1 MARFGFLSVGE
12 GASCLSAATDEAK
25 MGALR
30 PHAPFGKIDDGM
42 ARFGFLRV
50 GEGAIEESICRHRS
64 IVRADCSSLAGKGA
78 FLGEGAWALYT
89 SASDQQARRGFL
101 PADRA
106 SCSTCTIT

>member
-25 MGALR
+25 MGALP

-50 GEGAIEESICRHRS
+50 GEGR
-64 IVRADCSSLAGKGA
+64 D
-78 FLGEGAWALYT
+78 
-89 SASDQQARRGFL
+89 
-101 PADRA
+101 
-106 SCSTCTIT
+106 